1 MVPKNDPTVAAVVV
15 VFDPDDRFRKL
26 LLSLAEQVNKI
37 WIIDNQ
43 PNSVSCSI
51 IKGEQNHQRQ
61 NIVLLENKKNVGLAA
76 AQNQGIKLA
85 LADGV
90 DWILL
95 LDQDSI
101 LHEDFVKNMLN
112 AALKYENKKDIGF
125 LTPRHEFDDG
135 RPSVPTYSKGLFLKP
150 RRYHMSLAEIDDTL
164 LFGIA
169 SGSFI
174 PRQTLEQVGLMREEF
189 WIDYI
194 DYEFSFRVR
203 KRGYRILGVGGAR
216 LNHRLGMTN
225 YQKIFGKVLAYQ
237 VHPAFRRYTIYRNR
251 VTVIKEYST
260 LFPDFLI
267 FEVLSMAKD
276 LLKLALLED
285 QKFNKLRAIFI
296 GIMHGMTG
304 SFNRGISDREG
315 DEY

>member
-1 MVPKNDPTVAAVVV
+1 MVHKMGTNVAAVVV
-15 VFDPDDRFRKL
+15 IFNPDDRFSKL
-26 LLSLAEQVNKI
+26 LLSVIGQVDKI

-43 PNSVSCSI
+43 PNSVSCSFL
-51 IKGEQNHQRQ
+51 KDEQIHQRN
-61 NIVLLENKKNVGLAA
+61 NITLLENNKNVGLAT

-90 DWILL
+90 DWVLL

-101 LHEDFVKNMLN
+101 LDKDFVKNMLN
-112 AALKYENKKDIGF
+112 TAREYKNKEELGF

-150 RRYHMSLAEIDDTL
+150 RRYHMSSAEIDDTL
-164 LFGIA
+164 LFGMA

-174 PRQTLEQVGLMREEF
+174 PRHTLEDVGLMREEL

-216 LNHRLGMTN
+216 LNHRLGITN
-225 YQKIFGKVLAYQ
+225 YLKILGKEFPYQ

-251 VTVIKEYST
+251 VTVIKEYAA
-260 LFPDFLI
+260 LFPDFLL
-267 FEVLSMAKD
+267 FEILSIAKD
-276 LLKLALLED
+276 LFKLVLLED
-285 QKFNKLRAIFI
+285 QKFNKLRSIFI
-296 GIMHGMTG
+296 GVIHGMTG
-304 SFNRGISDREG
+304 SFNRGISHREG
-315 DEY
+315 EKY

>member
-1 MVPKNDPTVAAVVV
+1 MVPKIYPTVAAVVV
-15 VFDPDDRFRKL
+15 VFDPDDRFRQL
-26 LLSLAEQVNKI
+26 LLSLVEQVNKI

-43 PNSVSCSI
+43 PNSASCSFL
-51 IKGEQNHQRQ
+51 KSEQIHQRN
-61 NIVLLENKKNVGLAA
+61 NITLLENNKNLGLAT

-85 LADGV
+85 LADGI

-101 LHEDFVKNMLN
+101 LDKDFIKNMLN
-112 AALKYENKKDIGF
+112 TALKYKNKEDIGF

-150 RRYHMSLAEIDDTL
+150 RRYHMSLVEIDDTL
-164 LFGIA
+164 LFGLA

-174 PRQTLEQVGLMREEF
+174 PRHTLEQVGLMREEF

-203 KRGYRILGVGGAR
+203 KQGYRILGVGGAR
-216 LNHRLGMTN
+216 LNHRLGITN
-225 YQKIFGKVLAYQ
+225 YLKILGKELPYQ

-251 VTVIKEYST
+251 VTVIKEYAA
-260 LFPDFLI
+260 LFPDFLL
-267 FEVLSMAKD
+267 FEILSIAKD
-276 LLKLALLED
+276 LFKLLLLED
-285 QKFNKLRAIFI
+285 QKFNKLRSILI
-296 GIMHGMTG
+296 GTMHGMTG
-304 SFNRGISDREG
+304 SFNRGIIHREA
-315 DEY
+315 DKY